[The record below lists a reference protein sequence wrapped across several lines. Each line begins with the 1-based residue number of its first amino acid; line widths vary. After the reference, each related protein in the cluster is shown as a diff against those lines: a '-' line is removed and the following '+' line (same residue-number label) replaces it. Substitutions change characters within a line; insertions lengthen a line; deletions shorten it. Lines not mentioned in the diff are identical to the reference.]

1 MRTTIS
7 LDDELLRRAKREAAE
22 RGTTLSGVIADAL
35 RCDLERGHPHQPLE
49 PFTMVTFFGAG
60 GSPADVDIDDNSA
73 LADTLDEDSGWTS
86 SM

>member
-7 LDDELLRRAKREAAE
+7 LDDELLRRAKLEAAD

-35 RCDLERGHPHQPLE
+35 RSDLERVQPRQRVE
-49 PFTMVTFFGAG
+49 PFAMVTFFGKG
-60 GSPADVDIDDNSA
+60 GSHPDVDIDDNSA
-73 LADTLDEDSGWTS
+73 LRDILDEDSGWTS

>member
-7 LDDELLRRAKREAAE
+7 LDDDLLRRAKREAAD

-35 RCDLERGHPHQPLE
+35 RADLERMQPQRPNE
-49 PFTMVTFFGAG
+49 PFAMVTFFGEG
-60 GSPADVDIDDNSA
+60 GTHPDVDIDDNSA
-73 LADTLDEDSGWTS
+73 LRDILDEDSGWTS

>member
-7 LDDELLRRAKREAAE
+7 LDDELLRRAKLEAAD

-35 RCDLERGHPHQPLE
+35 RSDLERVQPHQRCE
-49 PFTMVTFFGAG
+49 PFAMVTFFGEG
-60 GSPADVDIDDNSA
+60 GSHPDVDINDNRA
-73 LADTLDEDSGWTS
+73 LRDLLDEDGGWTS